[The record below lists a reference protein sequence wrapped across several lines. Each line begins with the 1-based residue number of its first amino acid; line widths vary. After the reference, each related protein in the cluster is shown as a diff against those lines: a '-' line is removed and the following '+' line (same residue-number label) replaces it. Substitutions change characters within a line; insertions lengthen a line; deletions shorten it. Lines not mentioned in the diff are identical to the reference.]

1 MFLIKS
7 MSSIFKCFL
16 AGFCLLNNSPARQFA
31 LKGSKFAEEK
41 WLSAFNEYRENS
53 ISLDK
58 ESLALFELKKKFVKS
73 HVLYIISVLE
83 DRYHSRSSQISDSE
97 FDRNLRKRIGVYVTD
112 LRESV
117 RNRSGDWSDFL
128 EALNPIAAST
138 LSPLDK
144 SEFLKVITLFKDCA
158 DLLD

>member
-1 MFLIKS
+1 MFFVKS

-16 AGFCLLNNSPARQFA
+16 AGFCLLNNSPVRQFA
-31 LKGSKFAEEK
+31 LKGSKYEEK

-97 FDRNLRKRIGVYVTD
+97 IDRNLRKQIGVYVTD

-144 SEFLKVITLFKDCA
+144 SEFLKVIILFQNCA
-158 DLLD
+158 DILD